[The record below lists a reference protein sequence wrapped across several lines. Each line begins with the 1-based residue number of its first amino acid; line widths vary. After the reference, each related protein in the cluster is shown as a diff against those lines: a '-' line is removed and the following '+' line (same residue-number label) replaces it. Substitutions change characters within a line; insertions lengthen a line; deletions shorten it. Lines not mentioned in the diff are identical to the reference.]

1 MSGLGRIVPGFLA
14 AMAIL
19 LAASAAQ
26 AGFEICNQTKADV
39 TVAFGYRE
47 DGVWTSKGWWN
58 IAPSECATV
67 YGGKLRERYYYYYAE
82 EIDSDGVWG
91 GDYRFC
97 ALDDAFTIQGDENCK
112 SRGYDGYDFR
122 QVDVGEEFDYSIDL
136 TY

>member
-1 MSGLGRIVPGFLA
+1 MGGLGRMVMAALA
-14 AMAIL
+14 ATAGSL
-19 LAASAAQ
+19 SATPAQ
-26 AGFEICNQTKADV
+26 AYFEICNQTKGDV

-47 DGVWTSKGWWN
+47 NGVWTSKGWWN
-58 IAPSECATV
+58 IEPSGCATV
-67 YGGKLRERYYYYYAE
+67 YGDKLRERYYYYYAE
-82 EIDSDGVWG
+82 EIDSDGIWG

-112 SRGYDGYDFR
+112 SRGYDAYDFR